1 MGIFIAGLV
10 IFLGIHTV
18 SIVAPQWREGQVA
31 RLGEGPWKGLY
42 AGIAAVGL
50 GLLIYGFGIARQHP
64 LVLYTPPTA
73 LRHLALLLMV
83 PVFPLLVAAYF
94 PGRIQAAA
102 KHPMLLATKLW
113 ATAHLLAN
121 GWTDVVALDEVP
133 EGGIVE
139 RKVDRRSVL
148 LSRRGGAVSCFD
160 TSCAHLGMP
169 LEMGEVDAGDITC
182 AYHGF
187 RYLLETG
194 ECLTAPEVQLKV
206 HAVRVIGARV
216 QVRLDT

>member
-121 GWTDVVALDEVP
+121 GTL
-133 EGGIVE
+133 
-139 RKVDRRSVL
+139 VDVL
-148 LSRRGGAVSCFD
+148 LFGGFLVWAVADRISVKRRTPRAIPGAPARPFNDAVVLVVGLALYALFLFGAHRWLFGVS
-160 TSCAHLGMP
+160 P
-169 LEMGEVDAGDITC
+169 LPSI
-182 AYHGF
+182 
-187 RYLLETG
+187 
-194 ECLTAPEVQLKV
+194 Q
-206 HAVRVIGARV
+206 
-216 QVRLDT
+216 